1 MDFLNEW
8 ISSAIARVADTSTTF
23 MICRCG

>member
-8 ISSAIARVADTSTTF
+8 ISSAIARVADTSNTF
-23 MICRCG
+23 MICWCG